1 MLGSEDM
8 GRGEFSLTVGLQTDL
23 AVLKTI
29 VENLQEAK
37 NKS

>member
-8 GRGEFSLTVGLQTDL
+8 GRGEFSLTVGLQTGL
-23 AVLKTI
+23 AILKTS